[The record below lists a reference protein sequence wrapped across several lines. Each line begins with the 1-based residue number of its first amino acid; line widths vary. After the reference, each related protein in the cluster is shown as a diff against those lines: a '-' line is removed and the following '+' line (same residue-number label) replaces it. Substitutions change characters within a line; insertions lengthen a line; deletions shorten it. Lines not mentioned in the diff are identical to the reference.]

1 MYPIGFYIKDS
12 LFNICLAIYTV
23 IISNVTIYPTYTRI
37 QLIFTSQ
44 DIPKFMTL
52 SLEIHLLIFNFGVSH
67 LRIRTNFYIPFCIKL
82 IFDIHSPFNE
92 KKKIVKMIT
101 VLLLLFSIA
110 AVSIC
115 QKVFILYLSEHIGR
129 YDICSISICSMAICS
144 SAICSIN
151 HLLYSS

>member
-44 DIPKFMTL
+44 GIPKFMTL

-82 IFDIHSPFNE
+82 IFDIQLM
-92 KKKIVKMIT
+92 KKKIPKMIT
-101 VLLLLFSIA
+101 VSLLLFSIA

-115 QKVFILYLSEHIGR
+115 QKVFILYLSEHIESKLQFHTLILTFVHFHV
-129 YDICSISICSMAICS
+129 YIFMK
-144 SAICSIN
+144 
-151 HLLYSS
+151 L

>member
-44 DIPKFMTL
+44 GIPKFMTL

-82 IFDIHSPFNE
+82 IFDIHSM
-92 KKKIVKMIT
+92 KKKKFVKMIT
-101 VLLLLFSIA
+101 VSLLLFSIA

-115 QKVFILYLSEHIGR
+115 QKVFILYLSEHIESKLQFHTLILR
-129 YDICSISICSMAICS
+129 FVHFHVYILMK
-144 SAICSIN
+144 
-151 HLLYSS
+151 L